1 MTISATTTSA
11 GVTAPGAVTLTI
23 TDDES
28 LPKVVLLM
36 DGVAGESCRMDENVG
51 GSIAIGARL
60 SGAASEQVTVEVAA
74 SPSQG
79 YTLSQ
84 NTMLTIAA
92 GQTESAPAS

>member
-1 MTISATTTSA
+1 
-11 GVTAPGAVTLTI
+11 
-23 TDDES
+23 
-28 LPKVVLLM
+28 
-36 DGVAGESCRMDENVG
+36 MDENVG

-60 SGAASEQVTVEVAA
+60 SGAASEQVTVEVAT